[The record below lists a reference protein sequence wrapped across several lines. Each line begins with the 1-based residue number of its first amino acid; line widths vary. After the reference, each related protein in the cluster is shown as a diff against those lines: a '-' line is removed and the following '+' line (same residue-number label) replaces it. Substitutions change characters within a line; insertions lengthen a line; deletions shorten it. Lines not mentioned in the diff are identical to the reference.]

1 MGARSVDPMH
11 RRILPLL
18 VLVSSLVACDAGA
31 GEPRDDVAGDAVA
44 ENAPMDIPVEA
55 RQQAIEVMV
64 ELEVPD
70 LDAFEDALEQRRS
83 ELGGHVEDA
92 QVSGKRGTQRHGRWV
107 VRVPAPEERA
117 FAELLEQQGELLR
130 YARTSEDV
138 TDEVIDVEA
147 RLVARRAEE
156 RRLLALMDTETA
168 ELEDVLAVSK
178 ELSRVRGEIEEQEG
192 RQARLSKR
200 VAMPIITVLA
210 TEIPDFA
217 PASAPTY
224 SQRVSRTF
232 HGSLDSGKAVIE
244 ALGLCL
250 VALVPW
256 LLPLLGAGLVVRLVL
271 RRARV

>member
-1 MGARSVDPMH
+1 MDG
-11 RRILPLL
+11 
-18 VLVSSLVACDAGA
+18 VAQV
-31 GEPRDDVAGDAVA
+31 RKQAV
-44 ENAPMDIPVEA
+44 
-55 RQQAIEVMV
+55 EVMA
-64 ELEVPD
+64 EIEVPD
-70 LDAFEDALEQRRS
+70 LDAFEEALEQRRS

-92 QVSGKRGTQRHGRWV
+92 QVTGRRGSQRRGRWV
-107 VRVPAPEERA
+107 VRVPAADERA
-117 FAELLEQQGELLR
+117 FTDLLEEQGELLR

-138 TDEVIDVEA
+138 TDEVIDVDA

-156 RRLLALMDTETA
+156 RRLLALMDTETG

-192 RQARLSKR
+192 RQARLNQR
-200 VAMPIITVLA
+200 VAMPIITVMA

-232 HGSLDSGKAVIE
+232 HGSLAGGKALIE
-244 ALGLCL
+244 ALGLFL

-256 LLPLLGAGLVVRLVL
+256 LLPLVGAGLAVRLVI
-271 RRARV
+271 RRARA